1 MEIDFSNST
10 KEDINN
16 FYKVVSNNVKNY
28 RLEKGFSQEKLALDI
43 GIKSIAFYSNCENN
57 KYDKHFNLEHQDLRE
72 YNISSHDFRFTSA
85 RDKFEDMLKN
95 GISEKEAKLK
105 VSQELNHKREA
116 ITDYYLKRT
125 K

>member
-10 KEDINN
+10 KEEIDN

-57 KYDKHFNLEHQDLRE
+57 KYDKHFNLEHLYKISKSLNVPLEDL
-72 YNISSHDFRFTSA
+72 I
-85 RDKFEDMLKN
+85 K
-95 GISEKEAKLK
+95 
-105 VSQELNHKREA
+105 
-116 ITDYYLKRT
+116 
-125 K
+125 